1 MRKLFMVLVAV
12 LALTA
17 TAVLALN
24 VTAVQAADDVPA
36 AKPVAEGQFKTLP
49 DVALTNDPAQRAQ
62 FTVNMFFASCF
73 MNFFKPEQIAPW
85 ADKYMNRLVP
95 EDAASFLTSVSS
107 KSGDVWFAQLPGGK
121 RPESNDTV
129 PGGEFVL
136 VSEPG
141 RCHVIG
147 LGADEA
153 AFHMAMKKFSDDA
166 KKNMPGR
173 EITYAYRAKNKAK
186 NGEPALNN
194 NTSTIKIRQPKNG
207 LVITIF
213 GSSAQGKLHE
223 VTSIITMFS
232 NAKLADTGVK
242 LPGPGER
249 LKEPAGQ

>member
-1 MRKLFMVLVAV
+1 M
-12 LALTA
+12 LA
-17 TAVLALN
+17 AVLALN
-24 VTAVQAADDVPA
+24 ATAVQAADDIPA
-36 AKPVAEGQFKTLP
+36 AKPAAESQFKTLP

-73 MNFFKPEQIAPW
+73 VNFFNPDQIAPW
-85 ADKYMNRLVP
+85 ADKYMNRLAA
-95 EDAASFLTSVSS
+95 EDAASFLSSVSS

-153 AFHMAMKKFSDDA
+153 AFHTAMKKFSDDA
-166 KKNMPGR
+166 TKNMPGR
-173 EITYAYRAKNKAK
+173 EISYAYRAKSKAK
-186 NGEPALNN
+186 KGAPELHN
-194 NTSTIKIRQPKNG
+194 NTSSIKIRQPKNG

-213 GSSAQGKLHE
+213 GSSTKGKLHE

-232 NAKLADTGVK
+232 NAKLAETGVK

-249 LKEPAGQ
+249 LTEPAAK